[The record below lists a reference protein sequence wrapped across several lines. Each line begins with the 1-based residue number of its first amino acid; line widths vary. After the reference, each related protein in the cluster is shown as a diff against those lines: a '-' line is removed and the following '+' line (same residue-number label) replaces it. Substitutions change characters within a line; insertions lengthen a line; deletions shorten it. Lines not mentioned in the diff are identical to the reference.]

1 MFSDVFVKVLAAV
14 ISAAVLGVSG
24 TAIAFLKAR
33 LKAYQDREEAER
45 EEMMLIRSALQCLLH
60 NQLFSEAK
68 RYVVLGYIPS
78 DDAEE
83 ITRSVDQVYHA
94 YRGLGGNGT
103 GEELYERF
111 KKLPWKDK

>member
-1 MFSDVFVKVLAAV
+1 MFTDVFAKTLAAV
-14 ISAAVLGVSG
+14 LSAAILGVSG
-24 TAIAFLKAR
+24 TVIAFLKAR
-33 LKAYQDREEAER
+33 LKMYKAREAE
-45 EEMMLIRSALQCLLH
+45 EKQEMQLIRSALQCLLH